1 MNWVGK
7 KVLITGA
14 GGFIGSHLT
23 ERLVALG
30 ANVQAFVHY
39 NSNGSWGLLDESQY
53 KKDIEFVPGDIVD
66 KDGVY
71 QAMDGNELI
80 FHLAALISIPYSYNS
95 PMSYIRTNME
105 GTYNVLQSARNI
117 GPEKVVITSTSEVYG
132 SAQYVPIDETHP
144 LQSQSPYAAS
154 KIAADKLAEAFYF
167 SYGLP
172 VTTIRP
178 FNTYGP
184 RQSARAVIPTI
195 ITQALTGSSVKL
207 GHLEPTRDF
216 NYVDDTVNGFIKM
229 AESAESIGTVIN
241 IGSGKEISIGD
252 LANVIIKIVG
262 IDDLMVKCDDARLRP
277 DSSEVDRLCAQNT
290 KARDILGWSPEYSLD
305 EGLRKT
311 IDFISENISNYRIG
325 SYAI

>member
-1 MNWVGK
+1 MAPNNMNLVGK
-7 KVLITGA
+7 KVVISGA
-14 GGFIGSHLT
+14 GGVIGSHLT

-117 GPEKVVITSTSEVYG
+117 GPEKVVITPTSEVYG

-144 LQSQSPYAAS
+144 LQS
-154 KIAADKLAEAFYF
+154 L
-167 SYGLP
+167 
-172 VTTIRP
+172 
-178 FNTYGP
+178 
-184 RQSARAVIPTI
+184 
-195 ITQALTGSSVKL
+195 
-207 GHLEPTRDF
+207 
-216 NYVDDTVNGFIKM
+216 
-229 AESAESIGTVIN
+229 
-241 IGSGKEISIGD
+241 
-252 LANVIIKIVG
+252 
-262 IDDLMVKCDDARLRP
+262 
-277 DSSEVDRLCAQNT
+277 
-290 KARDILGWSPEYSLD
+290 SL
-305 EGLRKT
+305 
-311 IDFISENISNYRIG
+311 IHI
-325 SYAI
+325 